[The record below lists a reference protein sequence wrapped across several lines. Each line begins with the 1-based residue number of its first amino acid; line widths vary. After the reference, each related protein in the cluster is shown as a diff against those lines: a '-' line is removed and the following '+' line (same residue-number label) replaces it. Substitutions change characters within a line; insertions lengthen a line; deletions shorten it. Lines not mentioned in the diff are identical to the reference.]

1 MRGKTRPA
9 SPETPVRTEVEY
21 SRVRGRTVKSSRCGP
36 APGGA
41 TPPRRS
47 FFSSR
52 PPGDAPMHDDTP
64 PPGRSAPA
72 AGPGGGTTGVSGWA
86 GPGDV
91 NAFFG
96 LALDNLADLV
106 LAVSLL
112 ATVFGY
118 PADFALSHFVPGT
131 AIGVVVGDLLY
142 TWMALRLAKR
152 TGRRDVTAM
161 PLGLDTPSTFGMVF
175 LVIGP
180 AFLRARDTGETVA
193 AAAQHAWH
201 VGMCAI
207 VVSGV
212 FKLAC
217 ATVAG
222 PIRRLVPR
230 AGLLGSLTAVALV
243 LITFLPLID
252 VFRSPLV
259 GLVSLGII
267 LASLTAGIRC
277 PRGVPGALAALAA
290 GWMIHLVG
298 ERTGLLA
305 DAPHAMLADPAAA
318 LWPTAWLSALRLE
331 WLDAWSD
338 TVRYLP
344 IVIPFALGT
353 VVGGIDCTESAAAA
367 GDDYDTGSVIGVEAL
382 ATIIAGACGGII
394 QSTPYIG
401 HPAYKAM
408 GGRAAYTLATAVV
421 IGVAG
426 LTGTFA
432 YLYQAIPPAAVYPIL
447 VFIGLEIT
455 AQSFRATPSRHYPAV
470 AIACVPALAALV
482 TLEADKLLAAGAA
495 PSPDLAAELL
505 VIRVL
510 SAGFI
515 VTSLAWA
522 GMTAAL
528 VDRRLG
534 VAAVWSAAAG
544 VLTLFGVIHSPWP
557 DGRLF
562 VPWNLADA
570 PSVGGGPWHLA
581 AAYGLL
587 SLVFA
592 GWSRIVAHDDD
603 GAGAER

>member
-1 MRGKTRPA
+1 MSMP
-9 SPETPVRTEVEY
+9 P
-21 SRVRGRTVKSSRCGP
+21 GP
-36 APGGA
+36 SGPPGFATSDRHSPGGA
-41 TPPRRS
+41 G
-47 FFSSR
+47 R
-52 PPGDAPMHDDTP
+52 P
-64 PPGRSAPA
+64 
-72 AGPGGGTTGVSGWA
+72 AGWLA
-86 GPGDV
+86 PGDV

-118 PADFALSHFVPGT
+118 PASFALSHFVPGT
-131 AIGVVVGDLLY
+131 AIGVVFGDLAF
-142 TWMALRLAKR
+142 TWMALGLARRSGR
-152 TGRRDVTAM
+152 TDVTAM

-175 LVIGP
+175 FVIGP
-180 AFLRARDTGETVA
+180 AFLAARGSADASPEAIEA
-193 AAAQHAWH
+193 AARHAWH

-207 VVSGV
+207 VASGV

-217 ATVAG
+217 APLAG

-243 LITFLPLID
+243 LITFLPLLDI
-252 VFRSPLV
+252 FRSPLV
-259 GLVSLGII
+259 GLASLGIV

-277 PRGVPGALAALAA
+277 PKGIPGALAALVV
-290 GWMIHLVG
+290 GWAIHLVG
-298 ERTGLLA
+298 TRAGFVA
-305 DAPHAMLADPAAA
+305 AAPHAALADPSAA
-318 LWPTAWLSALRLE
+318 LWPVAWLSALRCE
-331 WLDAWSD
+331 WLEAWPD

-367 GDDYDTGSVIGVEAL
+367 GDDYDTGAVIGVEAV
-382 ATIIAGACGGII
+382 ATIVAGACGGII

-408 GGRAAYTLATAVV
+408 GGRAGYTLATALV
-421 IGVAG
+421 IGLAG

-432 YLYQAIPPAAVYPIL
+432 YLYQALPPAAIYPIL

-455 AQSFRATPSRHYPAV
+455 AQSFHATPARHYPAV

-482 TLEADKLLAAGAA
+482 NLQADKLLAAGAN
-495 PSPDLAAELL
+495 PTPDLAGELQ

-515 VTSLAWA
+515 VTSLVWA

-528 VDRRLG
+528 VDRRLR
-534 VAAVWSAAAG
+534 VAAAWASTAG

-562 VPWNLADA
+562 LPWNLVGA
-570 PSVGGGPWHLA
+570 PSGAGGGPLELA
-581 AAYGLL
+581 AAYGLVAL
-587 SLVFA
+587 LFVA
-592 GWSRIVAHDDD
+592 WDALGSRNGT
-603 GAGAER
+603 GAPPVG